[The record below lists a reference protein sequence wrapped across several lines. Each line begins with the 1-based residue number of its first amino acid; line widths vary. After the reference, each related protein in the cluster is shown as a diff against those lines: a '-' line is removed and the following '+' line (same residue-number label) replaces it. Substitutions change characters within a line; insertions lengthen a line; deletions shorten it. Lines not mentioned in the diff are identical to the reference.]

1 MIRITQEKIRSNPKY
16 LEYLH
21 THSYWY
27 KKLNRDFNYF
37 KEFENEVKKE
47 YKLYPSDKIERAV
60 NLLDT
65 LSTILNTI
73 NG

>member
-1 MIRITQEKIRSNPKY
+1 MIKIVQEKLRSNPKY

-27 KKLNRDFNYF
+27 KKLNRNFKYF
-37 KEFENEVKKE
+37 KEFENEVKTN
-47 YKLYPSDKIERAV
+47 YKLYPRDKVEKALNI
-60 NLLDT
+60 LDT
-65 LSTILNTI
+65 LQTILSTI

>member
-1 MIRITQEKIRSNPKY
+1 MIRITQESIKSNPKY

-27 KKLNRDFNYF
+27 KKLNRDFKYF
-37 KEFENEVKKE
+37 KEFENEAKDF
-47 YKLYPSDKIERAV
+47 YKLHPKDRIEKAI
-60 NLLDT
+60 N
-65 LSTILNTI
+65 ILNTLETILTTI

>member
-1 MIRITQEKIRSNPKY
+1 MIKLIQERLKSNPHY

-27 KKLNRDFNYF
+27 KKLNRDYKYF
-37 KEFENEVKKE
+37 KEFENEVKTV
-47 YKLYPSDKIERAV
+47 YKLYPKDKAEKAL
-60 NLLDT
+60 NLLNMLQT
-65 LSTILNTI
+65 IISTV

>member
-1 MIRITQEKIRSNPKY
+1 MIRPLQEKLRSNPKY

-27 KKLNRDFNYF
+27 KELNRSFDNF
-37 KEFENEVKKE
+37 KEFESEVKKE
-47 YKLYPSDKIERAV
+47 YKLYPRDKIERAI
-60 NLLDT
+60 NLIDT
-65 LSTILNTI
+65 LGTILNTI

>member
-1 MIRITQEKIRSNPKY
+1 MIKPLQEKVRSNPKY

-27 KKLNRDFNYF
+27 KKLNRSMDYF
-37 KEFENEVKKE
+37 KEFEREVKKE
-47 YKLYPSDKIERAV
+47 YKLYPSDKIERTISLI
-60 NLLDT
+60 NTLGT
-65 LSTILNTI
+65 ILSTI

>member
-1 MIRITQEKIRSNPKY
+1 MIRIVQEKLKSNPQY

-27 KKLNRDFNYF
+27 KKLNRDSKYF
-37 KEFENEVKKE
+37 KEFESEVKRV
-47 YKLYPSDKIERAV
+47 YKLYPRDKVEKALNVLNTLQTI
-60 NLLDT
+60 
-65 LSTILNTI
+65 LSTM

>member
-1 MIRITQEKIRSNPKY
+1 MIRLAQDKLKSNPKY
-16 LEYLH
+16 IEYLH

-27 KKLNRDFNYF
+27 KKLNRDFKYF
-37 KEFENEVKKE
+37 KEFENEVKTV
-47 YKLYPSDKIERAV
+47 YKLYPRDRFEKAL

-65 LSTILNTI
+65 VQTILSTI

>member
-1 MIRITQEKIRSNPKY
+1 MIRIVQEKLKSNPKY

-27 KKLNRDFNYF
+27 KKLNRDFKYF
-37 KEFENEVKKE
+37 NEFEQEAKAF
-47 YKLYPSDKIERAV
+47 YKLYPQDRIEKAL
-60 NLLDT
+60 NILDT
-65 LSTILNTI
+65 LGTILSTI